1 MANLPVIFLLNPDQ
15 PASDYIS
22 EKNNLSTMLTKPF
35 TPDQL
40 MTAIR
45 SLLKRSNLVLQDK
58 ILRYK
63 ELSMDLTTY
72 QVLKK
77 DKSIRLGPTE
87 FKILQLFMQSPKI
100 IFSRQNIID
109 KVWGINKNIALRT
122 VDVHINRIRLSLKG
136 NGPDE
141 FIKTTRSAGYHLD
154 VSNDTEDHHP
164 IN

>member
-1 MANLPVIFLLNPDQ
+1 LANLPVIFLLNPDQ

-77 DKSIRLGPTE
+77 DKSIRW
-87 FKILQLFMQSPKI
+87 FCC
-100 IFSRQNIID
+100 
-109 KVWGINKNIALRT
+109 V
-122 VDVHINRIRLSLKG
+122 
-136 NGPDE
+136 
-141 FIKTTRSAGYHLD
+141 
-154 VSNDTEDHHP
+154 
-164 IN
+164 